1 MVSRLSYAPAPSA
14 NAWIPLAEVS
24 AGEIGADQLGATEIA
39 TGKVGVGE
47 VGIGKVGTDEVGAVA
62 WHSRVGGPGAPCRP
76 AGRRGGVVRGVLPFR
91 VRAA

>member
-1 MVSRLSYAPAPSA
+1 MVSRPSYAPAPSA
-14 NAWIPLAEVS
+14 NAWIPLAEVG

-39 TGKVGVGE
+39 T
-47 VGIGKVGTDEVGAVA
+47 GKVGTDEVGAVA

>member
-1 MVSRLSYAPAPSA
+1 MVSRPSYAPAPSA
-14 NAWIPLAEVS
+14 NAWIPLAEVG

-62 WHSRVGGPGAPCRP
+62 WYLRVGGALPAGWPPWRRGAGRAAVPGA
-76 AGRRGGVVRGVLPFR
+76 
-91 VRAA
+91 AA